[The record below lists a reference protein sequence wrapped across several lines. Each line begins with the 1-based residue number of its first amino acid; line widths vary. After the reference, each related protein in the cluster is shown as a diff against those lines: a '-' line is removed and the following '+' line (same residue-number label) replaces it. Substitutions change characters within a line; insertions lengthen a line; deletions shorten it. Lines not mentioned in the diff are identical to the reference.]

1 MQLDLGATAGRGFAP
16 TGTGNSGSTAVAHGD
31 GADERGTMAER
42 LYTAEATADG
52 PRTGR
57 ARSDDGR
64 LDVQLSRPAAMGG
77 DDGPGT
83 NPEQLFAAGY
93 AACFHSAMRHA
104 LRPLGLRP
112 DALQGCRVTA
122 DVHFD
127 KAGPTTFDLAVD
139 LRAHLPALDVE
150 TAQALMAATHEVCPY
165 SRATRGNV
173 PVTLSAVESADDLD
187 GPATG

>member
-1 MQLDLGATAGRGFAP
+1 M
-16 TGTGNSGSTAVAHGD
+16 
-31 GADERGTMAER
+31 ADR
-42 LYTAEATADG
+42 LYTAVATAEG

-57 ARSDDGR
+57 TSTDDSR
-64 LDVQLSRPAAMGG
+64 LDVQLSRPATMGG

-112 DALQGCRVTA
+112 DALEGARVTA
-122 DVHFD
+122 LVHLD
-127 KAGPTTFDLAVD
+127 KIDATSFDLAVE
-139 LRAHLPALDVE
+139 LQAAMPAVPAE
-150 TAQALMAATHEVCPY
+150 TARKIMAATHQVCPY

-173 PVTLSAVESADDLD
+173 EVVLTVV
-187 GPATG
+187 

>member
-1 MQLDLGATAGRGFAP
+1 M
-16 TGTGNSGSTAVAHGD
+16 S
-31 GADERGTMAER
+31 ER

-57 ARSDDGR
+57 TRSADGR
-64 LDVQLSRPAAMGG
+64 LDVTLSLPAAMGG

-104 LRPLGLRP
+104 LRPLDLRP
-112 DALQGCRVTA
+112 TALEGCTVTA
-122 DVHFD
+122 LVHFD
-127 KAGPTTFDLAVD
+127 KTGPTTFDLAVELQARLPGLDREMAQRRMD
-139 LRAHLPALDVE
+139 L
-150 TAQALMAATHEVCPY
+150 THEVCPY

-173 PVTLSAVESADDLD
+173 PSS
-187 GPATG
+187 